1 MRSGKYY
8 RRSLGEIKMLEE
20 NFTDFNRWVEQ
31 KYHIHL
37 DDYKERQM
45 QRRIKNIMDKNGA
58 NSLHE
63 YEHLLDKDPIK
74 RAEFIEHLTINVTEF
89 YRNQEIFSNFEKCLL
104 EKVAPQ
110 FNNLKLWSAACST
123 GAEPYTL
130 AMILEKNHLMG
141 NVLATDI
148 DDDILKKARLGQ
160 YSTNELKNVSDTD
173 VRRYFKSLGPDQYQ
187 IGPAVKQRVSF
198 KKHDLLADQYESG
211 FHAIICRNV
220 TIYFKP
226 MARDRVYQKISEAL
240 VPGGILFTGAT
251 ETLNSAEKLGL
262 KKIESFI
269 YEKQGE

>member
-1 MRSGKYY
+1 M
-8 RRSLGEIKMLEE
+8 EE

-31 KYHIHL
+31 KYSIHL

-45 QRRIKNIMDKNGA
+45 QRRIRNIMEKNGVHT
-58 NSLHE
+58 LHG
-63 YEHLLDKDPIK
+63 YERLLETDPIK

-89 YRNQEIFSNFEKCLL
+89 YRNQEIFSSFEKCLL
-104 EKVAPQ
+104 EKVAPN
-110 FNNLKLWSAACST
+110 FKNLKLWSAACST

-141 NVLATDI
+141 KVMATDI
-148 DDDILKKARLGQ
+148 DDDILKKARLAQ
-160 YSTNELKNVSDTD
+160 YSANELKNVSAGDI
-173 VRRYFKSLGPDQYQ
+173 RQYFKVLGPDQYQ
-187 IGPAVKQRVSF
+187 VGPAVKNHVSF
-198 KKHDLLADQYESG
+198 RKHDLLADRYEAG

-226 MARDRVYQKISEAL
+226 DARDRVYQKISDAL

-251 ETLNSAEKLGL
+251 ETLNSAAKLGL

-269 YEKQGE
+269 YMKQ